1 MKWSTVA
8 TGVASLAVSVVAQT
22 DSTPFTDADTGII
35 FQSYTTEEGIT
46 LALALPED
54 AGSDSPYDAI
64 IQITSPVE
72 NGWAGWAWGGQMTYN
87 PLTVVW
93 ANGDSVVHSSRQALG
108 YYLPALYEDATYTVL
123 EKGTSVNETHFK
135 FTALCSGCTSWS
147 DFDGNPYYVNGAGD
161 ASFAYAYSTTP
172 VEDPADPEG
181 GFSIHDS
188 VGRWIHDT
196 AGARS
201 ADFASWVDSNKAAEG
216 CLYGKYFLLPS
227 LDPRATTS
235 IGLVIYHIV
244 RCTSMAPARKS
255 KVYQPSP
262 PSRTLVLDNGAYTMK
277 AGFVSGDTVDKPR
290 VIPNCIARDRDRK
303 TYVSSELEKC
313 NDFSEVAFRRPVE
326 KGFVVNWEA
335 EKEIW
340 EHEFLDNQAPQ
351 QCDPAETRLLL
362 AEPSNS
368 LPILQTN
375 CDQVVFE
382 EFGFTS
388 YYRGIGPTLNAY
400 HDIQAIFRTPR
411 DPGIVAQLPAEIILL
426 IDTGYSHTTVTP
438 ILQGRPIHPAVR
450 RLDVGGKLLTNY
462 LTRLLSL
469 RHYDM
474 RNETHIVNEMKEAA
488 CYVSLD
494 FNQDLERTWKG
505 TRGER
510 RNTYLNGGGIAKDYI
525 LPDFHTRTKG
535 IVRDYDASQAS
546 RTRKLAVG
554 QLGEASEDV
563 LTLRNERFT
572 VPELLFHPSD
582 IGIPQSGIPHLV
594 MQSLEVLPIG
604 LWPGL
609 LANILVVGG
618 NSLFDGFVQRLQ
630 EEVVKLV
637 PDECVVRVARPA
649 DAITS
654 TWLGGANL
662 ARHEHINALSV
673 TKQEYEEFGAAWVAR
688 KFANVL
694 ES

>member
-1 MKWSTVA
+1 
-8 TGVASLAVSVVAQT
+8 
-22 DSTPFTDADTGII
+22 
-35 FQSYTTEEGIT
+35 
-46 LALALPED
+46 
-54 AGSDSPYDAI
+54 
-64 IQITSPVE
+64 
-72 NGWAGWAWGGQMTYN
+72 
-87 PLTVVW
+87 
-93 ANGDSVVHSSRQALG
+93 
-108 YYLPALYEDATYTVL
+108 
-123 EKGTSVNETHFK
+123 
-135 FTALCSGCTSWS
+135 
-147 DFDGNPYYVNGAGD
+147 
-161 ASFAYAYSTTP
+161 
-172 VEDPADPEG
+172 
-181 GFSIHDS
+181 
-188 VGRWIHDT
+188 
-196 AGARS
+196 
-201 ADFASWVDSNKAAEG
+201 
-216 CLYGKYFLLPS
+216 
-227 LDPRATTS
+227 
-235 IGLVIYHIV
+235 
-244 RCTSMAPARKS
+244 MAPARKS
-255 KVYQPSP
+255 KVHQPPP
-262 PSRTLVLDNGAYTMK
+262 PSRTLILDNGAYTMK
-277 AGFVSGDTVDKPR
+277 AGYVSGDTADEPR

-303 TYVSSELEKC
+303 TYVASDLAQC
-313 NDFSEVAFRRPVE
+313 HDFSEVAFRRPVE
-326 KGFVVNWEA
+326 RGFVVNWEA

-340 EHEFLDNQAPQ
+340 EHEFLDDKAPQ
-351 QCDPAETRLLL
+351 RCDPSETRLLL

-375 CDQVVFE
+375 CDQMVFE
-382 EFGFTS
+382 EFGFAS
-388 YYRGIGPTLNAY
+388 YYRGIGPSLNAY

-411 DPGIVAQLPAEIILL
+411 DPGTIAQLPAEVILL

-438 ILQGRPIHPAVR
+438 LLQGRPIHPAVR

-474 RNETHIVNEMKEAA
+474 RNETYIVNEMKEAA

-510 RNTYLNGGGIAKDYI
+510 REAYLNGAGIAKDYI

-535 IVRDYDASQAS
+535 VVRDYDASQAS
-546 RTRKLAVG
+546 RARKLAAG
-554 QLGEASEDV
+554 QAGESSEDV

-582 IGIPQSGIPHLV
+582 IGIRQSGIPDLV
-594 MQSLEVLPIG
+594 MQSLQVLPIG

-630 EEVVKLV
+630 EEIVQLV
-637 PDECVVRVARPA
+637 PDDCVVRVARPA

-662 ARHEHINALSV
+662 ARHEHFNSLTV

-688 KFANVL
+688 KFSNGP
-694 ES
+694 EP